1 VLYPDRRGAAT
12 AGPAPTSVGRAMWE
26 VKRGALGVGHD
37 RDKEQWRLTIH
48 DQHADKLHLASIG
61 CDAALSAID
70 AKVIPPTGGL
80 TFPAELVGGWRV

>member
-1 VLYPDRRGAAT
+1 MLAPAGWGVLYPDWRGAST

-37 RDKEQWRLTIH
+37 WDKEQWRLTIH

-61 CDAALSAID
+61 CDVALSAID
-70 AKVIPPTGGL
+70 AKVIPP
-80 TFPAELVGGWRV
+80 PEA

>member
-1 VLYPDRRGAAT
+1 MLAPAGWGVLYPDRRGAAT

-26 VKRGALGVGHD
+26 VKRGAWGVRHD

-61 CDAALSAID
+61 CDVALSAID
-70 AKVIPPTGGL
+70 AKVIPP
-80 TFPAELVGGWRV
+80 PEA